1 MWLQVYSETSR
12 GYSNRSKYGVKME
25 ITVDG
30 HKVRYQISGEGDKTI
45 VILQGWGT
53 TYEAYDPIMR
63 LLSPHMR
70 VVQFDMPGF
79 GRSPEPEK
87 AWSVLDYTEFF
98 IKFVEALGLKKVIL
112 MGHSYGGRVI
122 IRLASRKPSEIPFEI
137 ERLVMVD
144 AAGILPR
151 RSPAQLRKIARY
163 KRLKAFLSFPPVYA
177 LFKEPIEQW
186 KSRQGS
192 DDYRNATPLMRQAL
206 VMAVNED
213 LSDLLPDIP
222 YETLLVWGDQDT
234 ATPLSDGEKMDS
246 LIPDSGLAVIHG
258 AGHFSYLD
266 QPTVFANIMKAYFKI

>member
-1 MWLQVYSETSR
+1 
-12 GYSNRSKYGVKME
+12 ME

-30 HKVRYQISGEGDKTI
+30 HKVRYQISGEGDKAL

-98 IKFVEALGLKKVIL
+98 IKFVEALNLKKVML

-137 ERLVMVD
+137 EKLIMVD
-144 AAGILPR
+144 AAGILPQ

-163 KRLKAFLSFPPVYA
+163 KRLKAFLNFPLIYA

-186 KSRQGS
+186 KSHQGS

-213 LSDLLPDIP
+213 LSDLLPDIG
-222 YETLLVWGDQDT
+222 YETLLIWGDRDT
-234 ATPLSDGEKMDS
+234 ATPLSDGQKMDS
-246 LIPDSGLAVIHG
+246 LIPDSGLAVIPN

-266 QPTVFANIMKAYFKI
+266 QPVIFANIMKSYFGF